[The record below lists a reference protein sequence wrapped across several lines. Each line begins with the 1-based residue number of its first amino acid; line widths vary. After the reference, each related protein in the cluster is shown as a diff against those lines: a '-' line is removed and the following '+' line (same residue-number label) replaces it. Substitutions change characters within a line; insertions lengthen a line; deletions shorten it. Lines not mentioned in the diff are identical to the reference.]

1 MAATP
6 RPPAS
11 VPEDDEALIAAARA
25 AQENAYSPYSGV
37 RVGAALVADD
47 GRVFSGCNV
56 ENASLGLTQC
66 AERAALSR
74 AVAEGAR
81 DFSAVV
87 ITSSFE
93 EPLMPCG
100 ACRQVLREFA
110 EDLRVVSVGMGGASK
125 ESTLGELLP
134 TAFAPD
140 DLRGG
145 AR

>member
-1 MAATP
+1 MSPTP
-6 RPPAS
+6 EPAPS
-11 VPEDDEALIAAARA
+11 TSADDEALIAAARA
-25 AQENAYSPYSGV
+25 AQENAYSPYSKV
-37 RVGAALVADD
+37 RVGAALVAAD
-47 GRVFSGCNV
+47 GRVFTGCNV

-81 DFSAVV
+81 SFTAVI
-87 ITSSFE
+87 ITSSFD

-110 EDLRVVSVGMGGASK
+110 EDLRIVSVGMGGDRS
-125 ESTLGELLP
+125 ERTLGELLP
-134 TAFAPD
+134 EAFAPD

-145 AR
+145 SR